1 MHLCAREN
9 EGKMREKRI
18 IVTRVEHP
26 KQKTREK
33 KKLQICFIFARIS
46 AR

>member
-1 MHLCAREN
+1 MHLCAR
-9 EGKMREKRI
+9 KMKEKWREKRI

-46 AR
+46 A

>member
-1 MHLCAREN
+1 MKE
-9 EGKMREKRI
+9 KWREKRI

-26 KQKTREK
+26 KQQKTREK

-46 AR
+46 A

>member
-9 EGKMREKRI
+9 EGKMERENPF

-46 AR
+46 A